1 MGQALAPF
9 SSDYKQANALGDTF
23 GAPHL
28 YLNISPDLVTT
39 LSGITNLRFPFVQVR
54 KKRSA
59 TQRTYPED
67 EVSLP
72 PWGQR
77 RIKSGIQRASE
88 IARGNREDEAMRG
101 NQISKFPLALEMR
114 EIIISIH
121 SVRLPE

>member
-9 SSDYKQANALGDTF
+9 SSDYKEVNALGDTI

-28 YLNISPDLVTT
+28 YINISPDLVST
-39 LSGITNLRFPFVQVR
+39 LAGITSLRFPFITVK

-67 EVSLP
+67 AVPLP

-77 RIKSGIQRASE
+77 RIKSGIQRTAD
-88 IARGNREDEAMRG
+88 IARGNREDEIMRG
-101 NQISKFPLALEMR
+101 SQISKYPLTEHMF
-114 EIIISIH
+114 
-121 SVRLPE
+121 